1 MRALPVG
8 LLPLH
13 LQLVLLVDQE
23 LTRRLARPFP
33 AAIAS
38 TFVRCTLVARP
49 PRPGPSAHRR
59 RGATLRRSSAR
70 PSSAAP
76 TLGLQAHLAYNTPG
90 CFAQLARGLI
100 QRLCGVA
107 PPLLAHRRPYLPRT
121 GGCLPTL

>member
-49 PRPGPSAHRR
+49 PRP
-59 RGATLRRSSAR
+59 R
-70 PSSAAP
+70 PSSAAS

-107 PPLLAHRRPYLPRT
+107 PPLLAHRRPYLHRT